1 MAFFACGN
9 TMLEAYSIKNEDLG
23 ILPLSELAVSMYK
36 MHLDLLEIEMN
47 DKTHRYLE
55 LYE

>member
-1 MAFFACGN
+1 MALFACGN